1 MKSIFTILIALILFA
16 VAAPAFAQADDDEY
30 SSGRLFYNSGSWYDP
45 ENPGWGIV
53 VDSGENGTFIA
64 IFTYNFFTEDAGQA
78 WYVGFNAPEERDFY
92 APPYSEQ
99 FVVNRPTGQFPATDY
114 LQATPSGNFT
124 FTQFNDEEWDSMLV
138 EWSFSNEPPCVT
150 PRVSPSP
157 PFCKGSAVFYRFVT
171 PWPASSVPDIEF

>member
-1 MKSIFTILIALILFA
+1 MKSFLTFLATLLLFA
-16 VAAPAFAQADDDEY
+16 FTTSAFADR
-30 SSGRLFYNSGSWYDP
+30 SFNVSGSWFDP

-53 VDSGENGTFIA
+53 VDHGEDGTFVA

-78 WYVGFNAPEERDFY
+78 WYVGFNDAPETRADLY
-92 APPYSEQ
+92 QPPYTET
-99 FVVNRPTGQFPATDY
+99 FLVNRPTGQFPALNY
-114 LQATPSGNFT
+114 LQATPSGTFT
-124 FTQFNDEEWDSMLV
+124 FTQFNDEEWDTMLV

-171 PWPASSVPDIEF
+171 PWPSSSVPPIEF